1 MEDYWFDNNS
11 LINPNKLFPSAA
23 VAVQLQ
29 RFIKYTSYL
38 RGVKAEKARND
49 ELQVRLQALE
59 ARIQALE

>member
-1 MEDYWFDNNS
+1 MRFHMGDLKSFTRKSRDIIC
-11 LINPNKLFPSAA
+11 L
-23 VAVQLQ
+23 VQLQ

-59 ARIQALE
+59 ARIEALE